1 MIRDNDKRQ
10 FGEMMRVR
18 ACGRQLLTEK
28 QTTRASTGDFPGG
41 PVAKTLSSQCGM
53 GGLDSVPD
61 RGTRSHMLQL
71 GVHMPQPKI
80 LQLKIPHAANETWC
94 SQIKRFLKKREN
106 LKPHREKI
114 YKVR

>member
-1 MIRDNDKRQ
+1 M
-10 FGEMMRVR
+10 
-18 ACGRQLLTEK
+18 
-28 QTTRASTGDFPGG
+28 
-41 PVAKTLSSQCGM
+41 AKPPSSQCGV

-94 SQIKRFLKKREN
+94 GQIHRLKRERES

-114 YKVR
+114 YKVRSKRLSKNSIVLNLN